1 MSGCIPDIR
10 ITFKFI
16 DHVQLVVN
24 DSGLL
29 FLFRLPNIFS
39 KLFTVKLHSKS
50 VLQRSFFN
58 LMDKLFEFS
67 SSSFFVTLV
76 LFVLF
81 VDVVGRRP
89 YEVSDFLLF
98 SFISQRLQTPK
109 LTG

>member
-16 DHVQLVVN
+16 DHVLLVVN

-29 FLFRLPNIFS
+29 FLFRLP

-50 VLQRSFFN
+50 LLQRSFFN

-89 YEVSDFLLF
+89 Y
-98 SFISQRLQTPK
+98 RRR
-109 LTG
+109 